1 MKTKIFFI
9 ISIVLLGLIRS
20 LGTTYF
26 NNSIEILIED
36 LVIYAFVLLNGLFL
50 FGFNW
55 NSRLLWWLS
64 LICVLLSALN
74 FTSDGCSGIVK
85 TRIFQTY
92 WQYYNILSII
102 YLVLILTFLILEVL
116 LVVKFVNRA
125 NNQNNELLDGL

>member
-9 ISIVLLGLIRS
+9 FSLVLLALIRS
-20 LGTTYF
+20 LGTPYF

-64 LICVLLSALN
+64 LISVLLSALN
-74 FTSDGCSGIVK
+74 FTSGGCSGIVK
-85 TRIFQTY
+85 TRIFQTD
-92 WQYYNILSII
+92 WQYYDILSIT
-102 YLVLILTFLILEVL
+102 YLVLILAFLILEVL
-116 LVVKFVNRA
+116 LFVKFVNRK
-125 NNQNNELLDGL
+125 NNINDELLDGL